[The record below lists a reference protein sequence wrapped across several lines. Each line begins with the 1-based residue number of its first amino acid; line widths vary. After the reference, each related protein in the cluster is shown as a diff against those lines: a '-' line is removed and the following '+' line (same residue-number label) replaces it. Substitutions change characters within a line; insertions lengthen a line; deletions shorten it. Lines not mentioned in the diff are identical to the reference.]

1 MESTQPLVSIMIPNY
16 NHSKYLDEC
25 IQSALNQTY
34 KNIEI
39 VVLDNSSDDNSVE
52 IVSKYISNVVRVC
65 RNTYNIFN
73 TSYKVLDVLSGGKY
87 KMMLCADDYIESD
100 FVENAV
106 KIMEK
111 YPNVGYVHAE
121 RDFITDSGELLELDP
136 FFNCSFI
143 SKGIDIMPLYMVTTI
158 GHPSQ
163 GIFRTE
169 VFNKIGG
176 YDMEIDHMNAD
187 RMLWFYLS
195 NESDYAY
202 IRKKSSRIRVGNQT
216 ETFVTQR
223 NFQHPILCHLTIK
236 EMVDFAKRNN
246 IPGVYKREDE
256 ALERLS
262 REFLNYAAGMLANNE
277 YDVAGQYLKYACVIN
292 ENISENEVYIKLEN
306 MQMGITD
313 VDIEYLKK
321 ITKVALQK
329 KRGYNP
335 PENYEEIYLEEL

>member
-1 MESTQPLVSIMIPNY
+1 MDNKLPLVSIMIPNY
-16 NHSKYLDEC
+16 NHSRYLDQC

-34 KNIEI
+34 TNIEI
-39 VVLDNSSDDNSVE
+39 IILDNSSDDNSVK
-52 IVSKYISNVVRVC
+52 IISKYTSSGVRVC
-65 RNTYNIFN
+65 RNTYNILN
-73 TSYKVLDVLSGGKY
+73 TTYRVLDTLSNGKY
-87 KMMLCADDYIESD
+87 KMLLCADDFIECDFIES
-100 FVENAV
+100 AV
-106 KIMEK
+106 NVMEK
-111 YPNVGYVHAE
+111 YPNVGYVHIE
-121 RDFITDSGELLELDP
+121 RDFITDSGEIIELDP
-136 FFNCSFI
+136 FFKCSFV
-143 SKGIDIMPLYMVTTI
+143 SEGKDIMPLYMVTTI

-169 VFNKIGG
+169 VFNKVGG

-246 IPGVYKREDE
+246 IPSIYKREDE

-277 YDVAGQYLKYACVIN
+277 YDVAGQYLRYAYVIN
-292 ENISENEVYIKLEN
+292 ESISGNEIYERLVN
-306 MQMGITD
+306 MQKRITD
-313 VDIEYLKK
+313 VDIEYLKEV
-321 ITKVALQK
+321 TRVSLQK